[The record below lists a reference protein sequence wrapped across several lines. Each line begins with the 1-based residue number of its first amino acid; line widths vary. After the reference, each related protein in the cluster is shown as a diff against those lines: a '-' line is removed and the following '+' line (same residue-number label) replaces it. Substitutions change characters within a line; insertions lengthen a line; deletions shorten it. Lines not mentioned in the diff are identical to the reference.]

1 MEITFLMLTY
11 FQKIAQLQHLTSA
24 AEALHVSQPALS
36 KTLASLEQGLGTKL
50 FDRTGRNISLNR
62 DGEIFLHYTDRILA
76 NMADAKRALSDSKR
90 KQQQTVTLA
99 LHVASALIPELLTEF
114 KKLHPDVNFHILQK
128 SSSAAAPASE
138 QQADLTL
145 FSNIYPTEND
155 HTATLL
161 REDLLLAMPERMS
174 RMYASPIHLRDL
186 NNAEFISLQRGE
198 SLRTITDAY
207 FQMAG
212 IAPQIV
218 LESDSPQ
225 TVRAFVRAG
234 VGVALVPSIT
244 WSDVRGDQISL
255 HPIATPHCQRFISLS
270 WHKDRYCPPVVTEL
284 RDYLIRQFAPFA
296 KKRSETLAALEPVF
310 PEAPEQVPS
319 VSGDSEP
326 Q

>member
-11 FQKIAQLQHLTSA
+11 FQKIAQLQHLTRA
-24 AEALHVSQPALS
+24 AEELHVSQPALS
-36 KTLASLEQGLGTKL
+36 KTLASLEQELGTRL
-50 FDRTGRNISLNR
+50 FNRIGRSISLNR
-62 DGEIFLHYTDRILA
+62 DGEIFLHYTNQILA
-76 NMADAKRALSDSKR
+76 NMADAKRALSDSKW
-90 KQQQTVTLA
+90 KQQQTATIA

-114 KKLHPDVNFHILQK
+114 KKFHPDVNFHILQK
-128 SSSAAAPASE
+128 SNLGAEAGSE

-155 HTATLL
+155 HTVTLL
-161 REDLLLAMPERMS
+161 REDLLLAMPEHMGRT
-174 RMYASPIHLRDL
+174 YTAPIHLRDFV
-186 NNAEFISLQRGE
+186 NAEFISLQRGE
-198 SLRTITDAY
+198 SLRAITDTY

-212 IAPQIV
+212 IAPHIV

-255 HPIATPHCQRFISLS
+255 YPIATPHCQRFISLS
-270 WHKDRYCPPVVTEL
+270 WHKDRYCPPVVIEL

-296 KKRSETLAALEPVF
+296 IMRSKAPVNSAQSLPEKLKR
-310 PEAPEQVPS
+310 
-319 VSGDSEP
+319 
-326 Q
+326 

>member
-11 FQKIAQLQHLTSA
+11 FQKIAQLQHLTRA
-24 AEALHVSQPALS
+24 AEELHVSQPALS
-36 KTLASLEQGLGTKL
+36 KTLAGLEQELGVKL
-50 FDRTGRNISLNR
+50 FDRTGRSISLNR
-62 DGEIFLHYTDRILA
+62 DGEIFLHYTNRILA
-76 NMADAKRALSDSKR
+76 DMADAKRALSDSR
-90 KQQQTVTLA
+90 WKQQQTVTIA

-128 SSSAAAPASE
+128 SSSGAEATAE

-161 REDLLLAMPERMS
+161 REELLLAMPEHMGRS
-174 RMYASPIHLRDL
+174 CTAPIHLRDFE
-186 NNAEFISLQRGE
+186 NAEFISLQRGE
-198 SLRTITDAY
+198 SLRTITDTY

-212 IAPQIV
+212 IAPHIV

-244 WSDVRGDQISL
+244 WSDVRGEQISL
-255 HPIATPHCQRFISLS
+255 HPIATPHCQRYISLS
-270 WHKDRYCPPVVTEL
+270 WHKDRYCPPAVLAL
-284 RDYLIRQFAPFA
+284 RDYLIRQFRPFA
-296 KKRSETLAALEPVF
+296 IKRSKAPTGSAQSF
-310 PEAPEQVPS
+310 PEKPKR
-319 VSGDSEP
+319 
-326 Q
+326 